1 MKICVSAVA
10 PGLDAQVDSRFGR
23 CQYFSIIDP
32 DTLECESIPNAN
44 ISAMGGAG
52 IQSAQLIANKGVGV
66 VLTGNVG
73 PNAYST
79 LQAAGVGI
87 ITGVNGTVR
96 EVVEAYKSGRLKPP
110 VSGPTVGSHS
120 GMGGPA
126 QPAGQNIGTGGGMGM
141 GGGNMGMG
149 GGRGMGRGMGGGM
162 GMGMPSS
169 EPYPSGSSPQ
179 PAISKEQELNALKE
193 QSGLLKEQLDAIM
206 ERIDRLEKI

>member
-1 MKICVSAVA
+1 MKVCVSATA

-79 LQAAGVGI
+79 LQAAGVEI
-87 ITGVNGTVR
+87 ITGVSGTVR
-96 EVVEAYKSGRLKPP
+96 QAVEAYKGKRLEPP
-110 VSGPTVGSHS
+110 ISGPTVASHS
-120 GMGGPA
+120 GMGSPA
-126 QPAGQNIGTGGGMGM
+126 QPSGQGIGTGGGMGM
-141 GGGNMGMG
+141 GGGMGRG
-149 GGRGMGRGMGGGM
+149 GGGGMGRGMV
-162 GMGMPSS
+162 MGMPSS

-179 PAISKEQELNALKE
+179 PAVSKEQELNALKE
-193 QSGLLKEQLDAIM
+193 QSGLLKEQFDAIT
-206 ERIDRLEKI
+206 ERIEKLERK